1 MTDKKTSEMTFREFI
16 DTSRAANNST
26 INEFEAETLTRMS
39 LEGFSNEEIYNMPMP
54 KLWGLYLEVIGNEI
68 EKTFSQLAPVIMAN
82 PNSADLL
89 TLQPLQK
96 QLEGSLNMLEK
107 LEKDRKTP

>member
-1 MTDKKTSEMTFREFI
+1 
-16 DTSRAANNST
+16 
-26 INEFEAETLTRMS
+26 MS

-89 TLQPLQK
+89 TLQPLRK
-96 QLEGSLNMLEK
+96 QLEVL
-107 LEKDRKTP
+107 